1 MLLGLVIGL
10 VAAVALLA
18 SCYPLGT
25 TSTDTTGTTTGSP
38 WTSTLL
44 LVGFIVLI
52 FVMMYFFTIRPQRKR
67 QQDQAK
73 MIGAIQRGDRIVTIG
88 GMYGTVESVYEDSV
102 LIRLDSGATARFV
115 KSAIATR
122 LTDQGQT
129 GEQKPS

>member
-1 MLLGLVIGL
+1 MILGLVAGLTVVAGL
-10 VAAVALLA
+10 VT
-18 SCYPLGT
+18 SCLPTTT
-25 TSTDTTGTTTGSP
+25 TSTDTTATSSS

-73 MIGAIQRGDRIVTIG
+73 MIHELQKGDRVVTIG
-88 GMYGTVESVYEDSV
+88 GMYGTVESVMEDSV
-102 LIRLDSGATARFV
+102 IIRVDSGATLRFV

-122 LTDQGQT
+122 VTPT
-129 GEQKPS
+129 SEPPK